1 MALFRLIAV
10 IFIVA
15 GLMVVGYDVIASMQA
30 GQGFRAISLQDT
42 WRLFSESSLTG
53 FTQWYTMKVPNP
65 GPSIIGSIMSFPA
78 FAVLGV
84 FGVLLGLLFQRRDR
98 YSD

>member
-15 GLMVVGYDVIASMQA
+15 GLMVVGYDVISSMQV
-30 GQGFRAISLQDT
+30 GQGFKAISLEGT
-42 WRLFSESSLTG
+42 WSLFSQSSLDS
-53 FTQWYTMKVPNP
+53 FRQWYSLKVPNP
-65 GPSIIGSIMSFPA
+65 GPGIIGSILSFPA

-84 FGVLLGLLFQRRDR
+84 IGVLLGLLFQRRDR
-98 YSD
+98 YAD